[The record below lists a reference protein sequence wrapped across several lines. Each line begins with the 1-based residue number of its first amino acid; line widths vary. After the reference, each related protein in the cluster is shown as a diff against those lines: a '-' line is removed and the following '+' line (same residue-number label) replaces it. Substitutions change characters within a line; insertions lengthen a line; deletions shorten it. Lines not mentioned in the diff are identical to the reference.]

1 MKKQKDYENA
11 KVNSFKTPEM
21 GDHNIDEDG
30 GNAYQEKPAKVNEG
44 KKRSIKLTEE
54 QLKQVL
60 AWRND
65 RAFVHKNVD
74 TDRSHGTE
82 IGDSDPFTDTV
93 NESFETEEWGSEGL
107 PSSPG
112 TGDAKKYP
120 DPFDNKNGVKQPVTE
135 DIDDEP
141 YVGEYDD
148 DEKLQSARDILAKG
162 LTDDERDERIY
173 NHLATF
179 GDDDASL
186 GFDGEEFGG
195 EDGLEYDEL
204 GGSYSLNED
213 VDNVLNGAV
222 DSLDSIDGDGD
233 VMDEI
238 PETED
243 DMPGDEDE
251 GGDYIF
257 EVTLNDFG
265 KHPAYRKKPMTLPAN
280 ADGSEWGEDWNDESA
295 KNELPFGRKI
305 GKGDPFNKKVDEIT
319 NSVVESLSKKKSY

>member
-1 MKKQKDYENA
+1 MNTTRQ
-11 KVNSFKTPEM
+11 
-21 GDHNIDEDG
+21 
-30 GNAYQEKPAKVNEG
+30 
-44 KKRSIKLTEE
+44 R
-54 QLKQVL
+54 
-60 AWRND
+60 
-65 RAFVHKNVD
+65 
-74 TDRSHGTE
+74 
-82 IGDSDPFTDTV
+82 
-93 NESFETEEWGSEGL
+93 
-107 PSSPG
+107 
-112 TGDAKKYP
+112 YP